1 MTNVLKISEAASL
14 ALHTMVLLAANPGK
28 TMSNRDIAGL
38 LKVSEAHLAKVLQ
51 RLGRAGLVISQRGP
65 KGGFVLGRDSS
76 EISLLAVYEAVEGPL
91 ETKSCLLGKPVC
103 GGNCILGGLLHKV
116 GAEVSDY
123 FSQTRLSD
131 LTFPLPSEECH
142 AQA

>member
-1 MTNVLKISEAASL
+1 MTSVLKISEAASL
-14 ALHTMVLLAANPGK
+14 ALHTMVLLAARPGK

-51 RLGRAGLVISQRGP
+51 RLGRAGLVTSQRGP
-65 KGGFVLGRDSS
+65 KGGFSLGRDSR

-91 ETKSCLLGKPVC
+91 ESKSCLLGKPVC
-103 GGNCILGGLLHKV
+103 GGACILGGLLHKV
-116 GAEVSDY
+116 GSEVSDY
-123 FSQTRLSD
+123 FAQTRLSD
-131 LTFPLPSEECH
+131 LTFPMPSEECH